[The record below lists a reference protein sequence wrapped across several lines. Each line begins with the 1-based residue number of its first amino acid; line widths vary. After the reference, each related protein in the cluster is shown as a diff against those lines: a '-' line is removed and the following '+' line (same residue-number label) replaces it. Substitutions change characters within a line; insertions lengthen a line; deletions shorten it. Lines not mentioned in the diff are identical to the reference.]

1 MQYLPRYPLLFILF
15 LYRLF
20 SGLLMGIYSNIL
32 SRDHVLV
39 VILAWCSSRFVW
51 TWKILGYL
59 GIPSVGFI
67 GPSLRLEGIS
77 AAVIKGMM
85 LVAILLKT
93 CFSRLMLGLYQVY
106 TRFSRPREGLLRG
119 RKAPAVS
126 RGRNVPCRLPGGGCH
141 GLPIIYGGKGKF
153 FGRKGK
159 NFYSLAKFFYR
170 DFPRRLFPWNRVRC
184 LG

>member
-1 MQYLPRYPLLFILF
+1 MPRCPLLFILF

-20 SGLLMGIYSNIL
+20 FGLLMGVYSNIW

-51 TWKILGYL
+51 AWKILEYL

-93 CFSRLMLGLYQVY
+93 CFSRLILGFYQAY
-106 TRFSRPREGLLRG
+106 TRLSKPRGGLLRES
-119 RKAPAVS
+119 KVPAVP
-126 RGRNVPCRLPGGGCH
+126 RGRDVPGGFLGEEKT
-141 GLPIIYGGKGKF
+141 LPFPGGKGCFGGRIISIRGEDAIVSRVYMAGKGEF
-153 FGRKGK
+153 FG
-159 NFYSLAKFFYR
+159 
-170 DFPRRLFPWNRVRC
+170 
-184 LG
+184 

>member
-67 GPSLRLEGIS
+67 GPFLRLEGIS

-126 RGRNVPCRLPGGGCH
+126 RAAPGG
-141 GLPIIYGGKGKF
+141 F
-153 FGRKGK
+153 TE
-159 NFYSLAKFFYR
+159 
-170 DFPRRLFPWNRVRC
+170 
-184 LG
+184 

>member
-51 TWKILGYL
+51 AWKILEYL

-126 RGRNVPCRLPGGGCH
+126 RGRNVPCRLPGGRMSWSPNYIWREGE
-141 GLPIIYGGKGKF
+141 IFREKRQKF
-153 FGRKGK
+153 
-159 NFYSLAKFFYR
+159 
-170 DFPRRLFPWNRVRC
+170 LFPGEIF
-184 LG
+184 LPGFPA